1 MSSRG
6 RRLVGITYHVVGALV
21 CTALLVSSL
30 GVRAPAFAC
39 DLCAI
44 YMGTEQRESRTGLFG
59 GIAEQYSDYE
69 KWQRGGEQVP
79 NPAGERLHSFIT
91 QVVGGYNFTPRIAL
105 QINVPVISREF
116 RRQEAGGI
124 VNGDESGL
132 GDLSL
137 LGSWAAYVGVTEN
150 TITRLTLLGGLKLP
164 SGNSRRLKEELRES
178 DEVESGI
185 HGHDLALGSGSVD
198 GIVGAQLFCTWRRLF
213 LTGAVQYLLRTEGD
227 FDYQFANDLMW
238 SGGPGEFV
246 LLTHQYTVGVQ
257 AELAGE
263 SKGNDTLNGVRGTDT
278 AITALY
284 MGPDVRFTWGTSLG
298 ANLAVDLPLL
308 QNNSALQIVPNF
320 RLRGGMTW
328 RF

>member
-1 MSSRG
+1 
-6 RRLVGITYHVVGALV
+6 
-21 CTALLVSSL
+21 
-30 GVRAPAFAC
+30 
-39 DLCAI
+39 
-44 YMGTEQRESRTGLFG
+44 
-59 GIAEQYSDYE
+59 
-69 KWQRGGEQVP
+69 
-79 NPAGERLHSFIT
+79 
-91 QVVGGYNFTPRIAL
+91 
-105 QINVPVISREF
+105 
-116 RRQEAGGI
+116 
-124 VNGDESGL
+124 
-132 GDLSL
+132 
-137 LGSWAAYVGVTEN
+137 VTEN

-178 DEVESGI
+178 EEVESGI

-198 GIVGAQLFCTWRRLF
+198 GIVGAQLFCSWRRLF

>member
-1 MSSRG
+1 MCIG
-6 RRLVGITYHVVGALV
+6 LFA
-21 CTALLVSSL
+21 SSL
-30 GVRAPAFAC
+30 GLCAPAFAC

-44 YMGTEQRESRTGLFG
+44 YIGTEQRESRTGLFG
-59 GIAEQYSDYE
+59 GIAEQYTDYE
-69 KWQRGGEQVP
+69 TWQRGGERVP

-91 QVVGGYNFTPRIAL
+91 QVVAGYSFTPRVAL
-105 QINVPVISREF
+105 QINAPVIVREF
-116 RRQEAGGI
+116 RRQEARGI
-124 VNGDESGL
+124 VDGDESGL

-137 LGSWAAYVGVTEN
+137 LGSWAAYIGVTEN

-198 GIVGAQLFCTWRRLF
+198 GIVGAQLFSSWRRLF

-227 FDYQFANDLMW
+227 FQYRFANDLIW

-246 LLTHQYTVGVQ
+246 VLTHRYTVGIQ
-257 AELAGE
+257 AELTGE
-263 SKGNDTLNGVRGTDT
+263 SKGNDTLAGARATDT

-284 MGPDVRFTWGTSLG
+284 FGPDVRFTWGTSLG
-298 ANLAVDLPLL
+298 ASLAVDLPVL
-308 QNNSALQIVPNF
+308 QKNSALQIVPNF
-320 RLRGGMTW
+320 RLRSGVTW

>member
-1 MSSRG
+1 MSTGSG
-6 RRLVGITYHVVGALV
+6 RLIGIARHAVGAVV
-21 CTALLVSSL
+21 CTALLASSL
-30 GVRAPAFAC
+30 GAHAPAFAC

-44 YMGTEQRESRTGLFG
+44 YIGTEQRESRTGLFG

-69 KWQRGGEQVP
+69 TLQRGGKQVP

-91 QVVGGYNFTPRIAL
+91 QVVVGYNFTPRIAL
-105 QINVPVISREF
+105 QINVPLITRDF
-116 RRQEAGGI
+116 RRQEASGI

-137 LGSWAAYVGVTEN
+137 LGSWAAYIGVTEN
-150 TITRLTLLGGLKLP
+150 TIARLTLLGGLKLP

-178 DEVESGI
+178 GDVESGI

-198 GIVGAQLFCTWRRLF
+198 GIVGAQLFWSGRRVF

-227 FDYQFANDLMW
+227 FDYQFANDLIW
-238 SGGPGEFV
+238 SGGPGEFI

-257 AELAGE
+257 AELTGE
-263 SKGNDTLNGVRGTDT
+263 SKGNDTLAGVRGTDT

-284 MGPDVRFTWGTSLG
+284 LGPDVRFTWGTSLG
-298 ANLAVDLPLL
+298 ANLAVDLPVL

-320 RLRGGMTW
+320 RLRGGATW